1 MMSLSIQATWLRGD
15 IRSKLSGISKAKFK
29 FIELSENDVIDAKED
44 GEDLKTLLFEYGFRL
59 SIFEIVERR
68 DQYQG
73 YGSKGH
79 LLVQLLKVIINKQ
92 IGPHMCNFYQR
103 SHLQF
108 KDQIE

>member
-1 MMSLSIQATWLRGD
+1 MSLSIQATWLRGD

-103 SHLQF
+103 SQLQF

>member
-1 MMSLSIQATWLRGD
+1 MMSLLIQATWLRGD

-29 FIELSENDVIDAKED
+29 FIELSENDVIDAKDD

-103 SHLQF
+103 SQLQF

>member
-1 MMSLSIQATWLRGD
+1 MMSLLIQATWLRGD
-15 IRSKLSGISKAKFK
+15 IRSKLSGISKAKIK
-29 FIELSENDVIDAKED
+29 FIELSENDSIDAKED

-59 SIFEIVERR
+59 PIFEIVERR

-73 YGSKGH
+73 YGSKMY

-92 IGPHMCNFYQR
+92 IGPQMCNFYQR
-103 SHLQF
+103 SHQQF

>member
-103 SHLQF
+103 SQLQF

>member
-29 FIELSENDVIDAKED
+29 FIELTENDLIDAKED
-44 GEDLKTLLFEYGFRL
+44 GEDLKALLLEYRLRL

-73 YGSKGH
+73 YG
-79 LLVQLLKVIINKQ
+79 LKNVYARSAAQSNYKQ
-92 IGPHMCNFYQR
+92 ADRTANV
-103 SHLQF
+103 
-108 KDQIE
+108 

>member
-29 FIELSENDVIDAKED
+29 FIELSGNDVIDAKED

-59 SIFEIVERR
+59 SIFEIVERC

-73 YGSKGH
+73 YGSRNASAR
-79 LLVQLLKVIINKQ
+79 LAAQSNYKQ
-92 IGPHMCNFYQR
+92 ADRTAYV
-103 SHLQF
+103 
-108 KDQIE
+108 

>member
-1 MMSLSIQATWLRGD
+1 MMSLLIQATWLRGD

-29 FIELSENDVIDAKED
+29 FIELSGNDVIDAKED

-79 LLVQLLKVIINKQ
+79 LLKVIINKQ
-92 IGPHMCNFYQR
+92 IGPQMCNFYQR
-103 SHLQF
+103 SQLQF

>member
-29 FIELSENDVIDAKED
+29 FIELTENDLIDAKED
-44 GEDLKTLLFEYGFRL
+44 GEDIKTLLFEYGCRL

-73 YGSKGH
+73 YGSRNASAR
-79 LLVQLLKVIINKQ
+79 LAAQSNYKQ
-92 IGPHMCNFYQR
+92 ADRTANV
-103 SHLQF
+103 
-108 KDQIE
+108 